1 MSASASPVL
10 LVGAGKMAIEYS
22 KVLKAL
28 KCEQIVL
35 GRGAA
40 SAQAFEAAT
49 GVRPSEGP
57 LEDQLAALPDTPDT
71 AIVTVNA
78 MHLAEVSETILRA
91 GVRRVLVEKP
101 AALDLVEAA
110 RLGAAA
116 METGAEVF
124 VGYNRRFLA
133 STLRANE
140 IIAADG
146 GVLSIKFD
154 FSERARSISAL
165 GKPQRELDTWFFGNS
180 THVVDLA
187 FHFFGPPTTL
197 AAEVAGSISWHQ
209 AAGWFCG
216 HARNASGAVMSWHA
230 NWMAPGRWG
239 CEVLTR
245 EHRLILQPLEKLRV
259 QDHAGFDEAAVP
271 LDDAFDLAF
280 KPGLMRQT
288 RAFLYGEM
296 IERLPSVAAHAAAM
310 KYYDVIRTG
319 GHFAAKTPSDI

>member
-1 MSASASPVL
+1 MRASASPIL

-22 KVLKAL
+22 KVLTAL
-28 KCEQIVL
+28 DCEQIVL
-35 GRGAA
+35 GRGSA
-40 SAQAFEAAT
+40 SALAFEAAT
-49 GVRPSEGP
+49 GIQPSHGE
-57 LEDQLAALPDTPDT
+57 LEAQLSALPTLPET
-71 AIVTVNA
+71 AIITVNA
-78 MHLAEVSETILRA
+78 MYLAEVTEMILRA

-101 AALDLVEAA
+101 AALDLLEAA
-110 RLGAAA
+110 RLGAVAA
-116 METGAEVF
+116 GTGAEVF

-154 FSERARSISAL
+154 FSERARSIATL

-187 FHFFGPPTTL
+187 FHFFGPPTKL

-209 AAGWFCG
+209 AAGWFSG

-239 CEVLTR
+239 CEVLTP

-259 QDHAGFDEAAVP
+259 QNHAGFDEAAVP

-288 RAFLYGEM
+288 RAFLFGEM
-296 IERLPSVAAHAAAM
+296 IERLPSLTAHVEAM

-319 GHFAAKTPSDI
+319 GHFAAEAPSAP